1 MINTGS
7 KGKDGFSFGLGHK
20 VMSSLA
26 GYFYRGGYLSEY
38 VDVDTLTG
46 LYNRNFFERW
56 HPKIVSQAER
66 AGVDLVVVS
75 IDVNGLKKTNDRS
88 GHAAGDKMIKSL
100 ARLFLKTVRDSDL
113 VIRMGGDEFLLILW
127 NSQLEGAEKMLGRVL
142 EKAEEKELSFSYGLA
157 LAEKGKNIMGKIE
170 EADAKMYLMKKAFG
184 TGRS

>member
-1 MINTGS
+1 MINAGS
-7 KGKDGFSFGLGHK
+7 KDKSGFSFGLGHK
-20 VMSSLA
+20 IVSGLA
-26 GYFYRGGYLSEY
+26 GYLYRGGYLSEY

-56 HPKIVSQAER
+56 HPKIMSQAER

-75 IDVNGLKKTNDRS
+75 VDVNGLKKMNDSS
-88 GHAAGDKMIKSL
+88 GHAAGDRMIKSL

-127 NSQLEGAEKMLGRVL
+127 NSQPEGAEKMLGRVL
-142 EKAEEKELSFSYGLA
+142 EKAEKKELSFSYGLA
-157 LAEKGKNIMGKIE
+157 LAEKGKNIIGKVE

-184 TGRS
+184 ASRS

>member
-7 KGKDGFSFGLGHK
+7 KNKGGFSFGLGHK
-20 VMSSLA
+20 IMSGLA
-26 GYFYRGGYLSEY
+26 GYLYRSGYLSEY

-56 HPKIVSQAER
+56 HHKIVSQAER

-75 IDVNGLKKTNDRS
+75 VDVNGLKKMNDSS

-142 EKAEEKELSFSYGLA
+142 EKAKEKELSFSYGLA